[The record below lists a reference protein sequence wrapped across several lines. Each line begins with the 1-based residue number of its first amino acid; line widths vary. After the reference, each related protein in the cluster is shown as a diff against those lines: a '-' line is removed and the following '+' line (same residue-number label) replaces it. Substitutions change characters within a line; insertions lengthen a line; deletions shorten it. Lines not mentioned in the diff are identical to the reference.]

1 MASDLSVQPLSPQPR
16 AKDGFDL
23 TKNWESVWYPN
34 RPEGWVRRAVLS
46 PLSLPA
52 LLFRAGVG
60 CRNAAYARGWLSA
73 IGVEEASVISIG
85 NLNVGGTGK
94 TPAVIYLAN
103 LLADGGRRVGVLSR
117 GYGRKSRG
125 VVRVSAE
132 ETAAE
137 NSGDEPLLIARRCP
151 KAVVWVGD
159 DRLELARRA
168 RREDGIDLF
177 LLDDGMQYR
186 RLRKNLEIAVVDEA
200 VGLGNGR
207 LLPRG
212 PLREPAAALS
222 RADLLWIRTSGE
234 RSFQAAG
241 RAFIRARYAPSAALS
256 PAGDERPPT
265 AIRDR
270 PVYAFAG
277 VARPTS
283 FLRTLR
289 ELSSNVVGA
298 RFFPDHH
305 RFSDEELQRLLDD
318 AKGLQAEML
327 ITTEKD
333 RVRLPK
339 GFPAWAIR
347 IDVEIVEGAEILSQR
362 LAIL

>member
-1 MASDLSVQPLSPQPR
+1 MWIISNGCSMASDLRDSGS
-16 AKDGFDL
+16 
-23 TKNWESVWYPN
+23 WEGIWYPN
-34 RPEGWVRRAVLS
+34 RPEGWVRRAALS

-60 CRNAAYARGWLSA
+60 CRNAAYSRGWLKA
-73 IGVEEASVISIG
+73 TGVEEASVISIG

-103 LLADGGRRVGVLSR
+103 LLALGGRRVAVLSR

-125 VVRVSAE
+125 VVRLTAAE
-132 ETAAE
+132 ETTPE
-137 NSGDEPLLIARRCP
+137 TSGDEPLLIARRCP
-151 KAVVWVGD
+151 KAIVWVGD
-159 DRLELARRA
+159 DRVQLAQRA

-186 RLRKNLEIAVVDEA
+186 RLRKDLEIAVIDEA

-212 PLREPAAALS
+212 PLREPAAALA
-222 RADLLWIRTSGE
+222 RADLLWIRVSGE

-241 RAFIRARYAPSAALS
+241 PASIRARYAPSAALS
-256 PAGDERPPT
+256 PAGDEQPPT

-277 VARPTS
+277 VARPSS

-289 ELSSNVVGA
+289 ELSANVVGA

-305 RFSDEELQRLLDD
+305 RFTREELQRLLDE
-318 AKGLQAEML
+318 AKGLKTQML

-339 GFPAWAIR
+339 SFPAWAIR
-347 IDVEIVEGAEILSQR
+347 LDVEIVEGADALSQR

>member
-1 MASDLSVQPLSPQPR
+1 MASEPSAPSARPR
-16 AKDGFDL
+16 AKDGLDL
-23 TKNWESVWYPN
+23 SKNWESIWYPD
-34 RPEGWVRRAVLS
+34 RPEGWARRAALS

-60 CRNAAYARGWLSA
+60 LRDAAYSRGWLRAVS
-73 IGVEEASVISIG
+73 IEEASVISIG

-103 LLADGGRRVGVLSR
+103 LLVDAGRRVAVLSR

-125 VVRVSAE
+125 VVRL
-132 ETAAE
+132 TAADE
-137 NSGDEPLLIARRCP
+137 IEAETSGDEPLLIARRCP
-151 KAVVWVGD
+151 KAVVWVGR
-159 DRLELARRA
+159 DRVELARRA
-168 RREDGIDLF
+168 RREDGVDLF

-212 PLREPAAALS
+212 PLREPAAALA
-222 RADLLWIRTSGE
+222 RADLLWIRSSGE
-234 RSFQAAG
+234 RPFETAG
-241 RAFIRARYAPSAALS
+241 RASIRARYAPGAALS
-256 PAGDERPPT
+256 PAADELAPS

-270 PVYAFAG
+270 AVYAFAG
-277 VARPTS
+277 VARPNR
-283 FLRTLR
+283 FLRTLGG
-289 ELSSNVVGA
+289 LSARVVGA

-305 RFSDEELQRLLDD
+305 RFSGEELQRLLDE
-318 AKGLQAEML
+318 AKAVKAEML

-333 RVRLPK
+333 RVRLPR

-347 IDVEIVEGAEILSQR
+347 IEVEIVEGADILSQR

>member
-1 MASDLSVQPLSPQPR
+1 MASDLSALGS
-16 AKDGFDL
+16 
-23 TKNWESVWYPN
+23 WESIWYPN
-34 RPEGWVRRAVLS
+34 HPEGWLRRAALS

-60 CRNAAYARGWLSA
+60 CRNAAYSRGWLSA

-103 LLADGGRRVGVLSR
+103 LLADGGRRVAVLSR

-125 VVRVSAE
+125 VVRL
-132 ETAAE
+132 TAAE
-137 NSGDEPLLIARRCP
+137 EMAAETSGDEPLLIARRCP

-159 DRLELARRA
+159 DRVELARRA
-168 RREDGIDLF
+168 RREDGIDLL

-186 RLRKNLEIAVVDEA
+186 RLRRDLEIAVVDEA
-200 VGLGNGR
+200 VGLGNGK

-212 PLREPAAALS
+212 PLREPAAALA

-234 RSFQAAG
+234 KSFQAEG
-241 RAFIRARYAPSAALS
+241 RAIVRARYAPSAALS
-256 PAGDERPPT
+256 PAGDEQPPT

-289 ELSSNVVGA
+289 ELSAKVVGA

-305 RFSDEELQRLLDD
+305 RFSDEELQGLLDE
-318 AKGLQAEML
+318 AKALKVEKL

-339 GFPAWAIR
+339 WFPAWAIR
-347 IDVEIVEGAEILSQR
+347 IDVEIVEGADILSQR

>member
-1 MASDLSVQPLSPQPR
+1 MASDLSAL
-16 AKDGFDL
+16 GY
-23 TKNWESVWYPN
+23 WESIWYPN
-34 RPEGWVRRAVLS
+34 HPEGWVRRAALS

-60 CRNAAYARGWLSA
+60 CRNAAYSRGWLSA
-73 IGVEEASVISIG
+73 IRVEEASVISIG

-103 LLADGGRRVGVLSR
+103 LLGAGGRRVAILSR

-125 VVRVSAE
+125 AVRLTAAE

-137 NSGDEPLLIARRCP
+137 TSGDEPLLIARRCP
-151 KAVVWVGD
+151 KAVVWVGN
-159 DRLELARRA
+159 DRVDLARRA

-186 RLRKNLEIAVVDEA
+186 RLHRDLEIAVVDEA

-212 PLREPAAALS
+212 PLREPAAALA

-234 RSFQAAG
+234 RSFQTAG
-241 RAFIRARYAPSAALS
+241 RASIRARYAPSAALS
-256 PAGDERPPT
+256 PAGDEQPPA

-270 PVYAFAG
+270 LVYAFAG

-283 FLRTLR
+283 FLRTLG
-289 ELSSNVVGA
+289 ELSAKVVGS
-298 RFFPDHH
+298 RFVPDHH
-305 RFSDEELQRLLDD
+305 RFTPEELQRLLDE

-327 ITTEKD
+327 VTTEKD
-333 RVRLPK
+333 RVRLPI

-347 IDVEIVEGAEILSQR
+347 IDVEIVEGADILSQR